1 MSEHDLNKLLG
12 GFAADTL
19 TAEEKQQLYSA
30 ALQDQELFN
39 ALADEQA
46 LKELLADP
54 AVRRR
59 LVQALQ
65 KSSSTAP
72 SSLRLDWFRRPAGL
86 AWAGGLAAAFFAIIL
101 GTRIYQDSVKEAG
114 RSAATEEAAPAAV
127 PAPSLT
133 KPTVPPINEPRLN
146 TQDNATSSV
155 PPKTNALAGKMA
167 KRETTAMVIPEKQHA
182 RNSATDSPLQQPEQ
196 DGLQKQAESM
206 SGKRATSNA
215 EAPASA
221 DHGPAS
227 APSTSAVT
235 PAPTTAPTAAA
246 PTGQV
251 ASALSA
257 RSLYY
262 GERTEFDTALMAKEQ
277 EPSQSAQQSE
287 RFEQKKRA
295 LVAGKPAN
303 VTGFIKPLG
312 VRYSLRADGGIERPH
327 RDGDAGAT
335 NQAGSID
342 LLIDVNQDGY
352 LQVWGETEPLQH
364 HLLFPI
370 PEDEQLSSKL
380 LAHQRRTI
388 PVAAGYGT
396 IILRFSRILF
406 DSSITQ
412 AIVLSGRS
420 SLGQL
425 QESVTTDEAPG
436 FHERT
441 TYVVNQ
447 DLSVQELLV
456 RIPIG
461 KP

>member
-1 MSEHDLNKLLG
+1 MSEHDLHKLLG

-30 ALQDQELFN
+30 ALEDQDLFN

-54 AVRRR
+54 VVRRR

-65 KSSSTAP
+65 KSSSTAA
-72 SSLRLDWFRRPAGL
+72 SSPWLDWFRRPAGL
-86 AWAGGLAAAFFAIIL
+86 AWAGGLAATFFGIIL

-114 RSAATEEAAPAAV
+114 RSVATEEATPAAA
-127 PAPSLT
+127 PAPSVT
-133 KPTVPPINEPRLN
+133 KPTAPPINEPRWN

-155 PPKTNALAGKMA
+155 PPKTNALADKMA
-167 KRETTAMVIPEKQHA
+167 KRETTAMVIPEERHT

-196 DGLQKQAESM
+196 DGLRKQTELM
-206 SGKRATSNA
+206 SDKRATFNE

-221 DHGPAS
+221 DHRPAS
-227 APSTSAVT
+227 APPTSAVT
-235 PAPTTAPTAAA
+235 PAPTKVPTTAA
-246 PTGQV
+246 PTSQV

-257 RSLYY
+257 RSMFY
-262 GERTEFDTALMAKEQ
+262 GESAEFNTALMAEEQ
-277 EPSQSAQQSE
+277 EPSQSAQQSG
-287 RFEQKKRA
+287 RFEQKKGA
-295 LVAGKPAN
+295 LVAGKPAK
-303 VTGFIKPLG
+303 VIGFTKPLG
-312 VRYSLRADGGIERPH
+312 IRYSLRADGGIERP
-327 RDGDAGAT
+327 RRNKDAGAT

-342 LLIDVNQDGY
+342 LLINVNQDGY
-352 LQVWGETEPLQH
+352 LQVWGETEHLQH

-370 PEDEQLSSKL
+370 PEDEQLSSRL
-380 LAHQRRTI
+380 IAHQRRTI

-412 AIVLSGRS
+412 ALVLSGRS
-420 SLGQL
+420 SLGLL

-447 DLSVQELLV
+447 DLSVPELLV